1 MTKQHWTEIIP
12 VDRFIVHSNNVLSD
26 FDRRVVTTLYQ
37 PLIGSGALSLYM
49 TLWNELEKQ
58 KAWGEEMTHYALMVT
73 MGVPLKDIYKN
84 RLKLEAIG
92 LLNTYVSEGEDTR
105 KFVYEILPPLSPE
118 RFFDDTILAVF
129 LFRQLGSTKYVE
141 VRNTFLSQKL
151 DISTYKSITSSFHD
165 VFESIPPDGILQ
177 LDTVAKGEDEVLLS
191 DKTEQDIYISEETF
205 EFDLFLEGLSDSII
219 PRKSITDKVKEAVI
233 RLAFLYGMNH
243 IEMKNI
249 IMGAIMP
256 DDSIDI
262 EVLRKQ
268 ARDRYQFV
276 NGNQLPM
283 IVERRQPEKYQ
294 EMSVKEPTSEKE
306 KFIQQ
311 LENMSPREWLTALSG
326 GTEPSSAD
334 MKMIEDIMFN
344 QKLPAGVMNVL
355 IDYVMKK
362 NDFQLNRN
370 YVEKIASLW
379 ARKQV
384 KTVSQAIDFAVE
396 EDRRLKEV
404 ATNTVQKK
412 QPFKRKNTTRTEMVP
427 DWLANKQTGEVENS
441 AVDVDKRKQLEER
454 LKKYKK

>member
-58 KAWGEEMTHYALMVT
+58 KAWGEEMTHYSLMVT
-73 MGVPLKDIYKN
+73 MGTPLKEIYKN

-92 LLNTYVSEGEDTR
+92 LLNTYVSEGDDTR

-141 VRNTFLSQKL
+141 VKNTFLSQKL
-151 DISTYKSITSSFHD
+151 DISTYKTITSSFHD

-177 LDTVAKGEDEVLLS
+177 LDAVAKGENEGLLS
-191 DKTEQDIYISEETF
+191 DKIEQDIYISEETF

-243 IEMKNI
+243 IEMKNM

-294 EMSVKEPTSEKE
+294 EMKKEPTSEKE

-384 KTVSQAIDFAVE
+384 KTVSQAIDFAIE

-404 ATNTVQKK
+404 ATNSVQKK
-412 QPFKRKNTTRTEMVP
+412 QPFKRKNNTRTEMVP
-427 DWLANKQTGEVENS
+427 DWLANKQKEEVENS
-441 AVDVDKRKQLEER
+441 IVDVDKRKQLEER

>member
-1 MTKQHWTEIIP
+1 MSKQHWTDLVPI
-12 VDRFIVHSNNVLSD
+12 DRLIVHSQNVLSE
-26 FDRRVVTTLYQ
+26 FDRKIITTLYQ
-37 PLIGSGALSLYM
+37 PLIGSSAISLYM
-49 TLWNELEKQ
+49 TLWNELYNQ
-58 KAWGEEMTHYALMVT
+58 KMFSEEMTHYSLMVT
-73 MGVPLKDIYKN
+73 MNLPLKDIYQE
-84 RLKLEAIG
+84 RRKLEAIG
-92 LLNTYVSEGEDTR
+92 LLNTFVSDEEEVR
-105 KFVYEILPPLSPE
+105 KFIYELVPPLSPE

-129 LFRQLGSTKYVE
+129 LFRQVGSAKYIDL
-141 VRNTFLSQKL
+141 RNLFVSDKFDTTS
-151 DISTYKSITSSFHD
+151 YKSITSSFHE
-165 VFESIPPDGILQ
+165 VFESIPPSEIERIEGIAEKEIFFHDKLERNIHI
-177 LDTVAKGEDEVLLS
+177 ED
-191 DKTEQDIYISEETF
+191 YTF

-219 PRKSITDKVKEAVI
+219 PKKSINEKVKEAVI
-233 RLAFLYGMNH
+233 RLAFLYGINH

-268 ARDRYQFV
+268 ARDRYQYM
-276 NGNQLPM
+276 NGNQLPT
-283 IVERRQPEKYQ
+283 IIERTQPDKFQ
-294 EMSVKEPTSEKE
+294 DLKQQVPTSEKE
-306 KFIQQ
+306 KFIKQ

-379 ARKQV
+379 ARKQL
-384 KTVSQAIDFAVE
+384 KTVAQAIDFAIE
-396 EDRRLKEV
+396 EDKRFKEV
-404 ATNTVQKK
+404 ANNSAQKK
-412 QPFKRKNTTRTEMVP
+412 QAYKKKSVTRTEMVP
-427 DWLANKQTGEVENS
+427 EWLANQTTDVEEKVNPQS
-441 AVDVDKRKQLEER
+441 DQRKQLEER